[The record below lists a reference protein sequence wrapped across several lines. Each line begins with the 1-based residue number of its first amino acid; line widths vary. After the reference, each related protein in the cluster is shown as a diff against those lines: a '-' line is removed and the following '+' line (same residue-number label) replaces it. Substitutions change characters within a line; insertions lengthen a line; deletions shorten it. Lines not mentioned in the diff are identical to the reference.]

1 MDPNGEVRS
10 TAVAGAG
17 GLARH
22 PIDSAGIVSTDMSLD
37 PSVANKAERRI
48 PPVLKHVSSFVF
60 GALCG
65 AASILVF
72 FILPAPLQSQ
82 AVFCSHLLA
91 AGATS
96 VRNNPPQQSAMP
108 TANASAVPV
117 TDVSPPWVPPA
128 IKIYTA
134 NSPSPQST
142 TATAVPPV
150 MVVRPSTEIPSKPL
164 LIPVVGIKAS
174 QLTDT
179 YTNARS
185 GGRIH
190 DGIDIMA
197 QRGTKVIAAD
207 DGTVV
212 KLFYS
217 NQGGL
222 TVYQFDPTEKIVYYY
237 AHLDS
242 YAPGLVEGKQ
252 LRSGDPIGL
261 VGSSGNASDAAPH
274 LHFEVSVLGPEK
286 IWWKSTAINP
296 YPLLREH

>member
-1 MDPNGEVRS
+1 
-10 TAVAGAG
+10 
-17 GLARH
+17 
-22 PIDSAGIVSTDMSLD
+22 MSPD
-37 PSVANKAERRI
+37 PSAANKAERRI
-48 PPVLKHVSSFVF
+48 YPILKHVFSFVF

-65 AASILVF
+65 AVSLLVF
-72 FILPAPLQSQ
+72 FILPAPLQPQ
-82 AVFCSHLLA
+82 TVFCSYLLT
-91 AGATS
+91 AGAPS
-96 VRNNPPQQSAMP
+96 VLNPPQQPATP
-108 TANASAVPV
+108 TANASAASAR
-117 TDVSPPWVPPA
+117 DVSPPWVSPA
-128 IKIYTA
+128 IKIYAA

-142 TATAVPPV
+142 TATAVPLV
-150 MVVRPSTEIPSKPL
+150 MVVRPSAESPSAPL

-179 YTNARS
+179 YTNERS

-274 LHFEVSVLGPEK
+274 LHFGVSVLGPEK
-286 IWWKSTAINP
+286 LWWKSTAINP